1 MMTKA
6 VYKLG
11 MSVNGIG
18 LYVALLIKG
27 KAYLGCI
34 ISNLVFLVGIKFGVV
49 GG

>member
-1 MMTKA
+1 MH
-6 VYKLG
+6 KLG
-11 MSVNGIG
+11 MSVNGVGPYI
-18 LYVALLIKG
+18 ALLIKG